1 MARQMRL
8 RSPRRPCVIEALE
21 RRVLLTTI
29 DVMVLYSTDTIATF
43 GGISSA
49 DRAVRQTIDA
59 ANLAHQNTADQ
70 IVLRL
75 VHTESIVYAG
85 SGSLGT
91 DLDRLSSSTDGHID
105 SVHGMRNTYGADL
118 VVLVSSSESGGLAIL
133 LNAPSGNDATG
144 FSAMHPD
151 SFSPGSLVPAHEW
164 GHNLGANHNREE
176 GIGGVFPAYS
186 YGYHAIGNH
195 GTHYKDLM
203 SYGNYLALPVFAT
216 PTFLHDGVPMGKVI
230 GDPNA
235 ADLLSTFLVTGPAV
249 AGYRTPAVADAAPT
263 ASLWQTNLVGDTLT
277 FRVRY
282 IDDIAVLAAS
292 FDDKDVY
299 VQTPEGFQLR
309 AEFVAADVPGDGYAR
324 LATYRV
330 TLPGNP
336 VELSSLGFFLN
347 AGQVVDSGG
356 NPVSGG
362 SLALNLDG
370 DLTGSLGSDLPLA
383 FDTGPLAAGEIR
395 RLSNNAGTYRDQVDI
410 YKFTVTSNMSLEA
423 TLSGIG
429 GPLTNNAN
437 LNLFRDANLN
447 EVEDANE
454 PLSQSTESGFA
465 EKHVRAALTPGTWY
479 LYLYSQPQEPAGT
492 STSYTL
498 TLRTTSPVVGDSIA
512 PTALANFA
520 DPPAEPP
527 LVTFAVLYR
536 DDRGLDLSS
545 LNNARVDVTLSGAVA
560 SEPVTLGPWITTV
573 LDAKIASVVYE
584 VNFGGPLP
592 AGTIV
597 NVAVS
602 GNSALKDSSGNN
614 IATGTPLGT
623 YTVIPAVADTAPPTA
638 IVLSTL
644 SAVRG
649 PSGTGPAQYSFTIL
663 YNDNRGIDSST
674 LGTGDLIVS
683 GPNGFSQAAVFDSQ
697 SLLNSGI
704 GSMRVASYRFTAP
717 GGSWDWNDDGYYT
730 IAVAAGQVKDSS
742 GLSVA
747 AGLLGQFLVDI
758 PIPGDANGD
767 HVVDNSDFA
776 ILYLNF
782 GKSGRGVPHGD
793 FNYNGVVSFAD
804 YQLLEVNFGRT
815 ITIASQPVSEPSGA
829 STPNDETT
837 DATASATESES
848 VVESAPT
855 PDPEPVSSTVPAP
868 NPQPA
873 TVSTPIDQPVMVET
887 AVPDEPVAVSNS
899 AAESGIAD
907 VTHLAAVDKPSDGES
922 PVPTG
927 IKTSPGIFS
936 RRVIRRR
943 HSTADSDSGA
953 VVRTHRSGR
962 REQSAGNPTGSS
974 WTTGVIPL
982 PSPSPQPRAGR
993 HPNHLL
999 LRQERDTETS

>member
-8 RSPRRPCVIEALE
+8 RPTRPPCVIEALE

-29 DVMVLYSTDTIATF
+29 DVMVLYSSDTIATF
-43 GGISSA
+43 GGIASA
-49 DRAVRQTIDA
+49 DRAVRQTVDA

-70 IVLRL
+70 IVMRL
-75 VHTESIVYAG
+75 VHTQSIAYAG

-91 DLDRLSSSTDGHID
+91 DLDRLANPADGHLD
-105 SVHGMRNTYGADL
+105 SVHDLRYTYGADL
-118 VVLVSSSESGGLAIL
+118 VVLVTSSESGGLATL

-144 FSAMHPD
+144 FSAMNPD

-176 GIGGVFPAYS
+176 GIGGVFPGYS

-216 PTFLHDGVPMGKVI
+216 PTFLHDGVPMGKAI

-249 AGYRTPAVADAAPT
+249 AGYRTSAVADAAPT

-282 IDDIAVLAAS
+282 IDDIAVSAAS
-292 FDDKDVY
+292 FDDRDAY

-309 AEFVAADVPGDGYAR
+309 AEFVAADVSGDGYAR
-324 LATYRV
+324 LVTYRV

-336 VELSSLGFFLN
+336 VNLSALGFFLN

-356 NPVSGG
+356 NPVAGG

-370 DLTGSLGSDLPLA
+370 DLTGNLGSDLPLA

-429 GPLTNNAN
+429 GPLTNDAN
-437 LNLFRDANLN
+437 LNLFKDANLN
-447 EVEDANE
+447 EVEDVNE
-454 PLSQSTESGFA
+454 PLIQSTESGFA

-498 TLRTTSPVVGDSIA
+498 TLRTTAPVVGDSIA

-520 DPPAEPP
+520 DPSAEPP

-545 LNNARVDVTLSGAVA
+545 LNNARVDVTLSGTVG
-560 SEPVTLGPWITTV
+560 SDPVTLGPWITTV
-573 LDAKIASVVYE
+573 LDDRSASVVYE

-592 AGTIV
+592 AGAIV

-602 GNSALKDSSGNN
+602 ANSALKDSSGNN
-614 IATGTPLGT
+614 IATGTPLGS
-623 YTVIPAVADTAPPTA
+623 YTVMPAAADTAPPTA

-674 LGTGDLIVS
+674 LGTGDFIVS

-697 SLLNSGI
+697 SLLNPGI

-730 IAVAAGQVKDSS
+730 IAVAAGQVKDPS
-742 GLSVA
+742 GNSAA
-747 AGLLGQFLVDI
+747 AGPLGQLLVDI

-767 HVVDNSDFA
+767 RMVDNSDFA
-776 ILYLNF
+776 ILYLSF

-804 YQLLEVNFGRT
+804 YQILEVNFGRT
-815 ITIASQPVSEPSGA
+815 ITIASHPLSEPSGA
-829 STPNDETT
+829 STPNDQPA
-837 DATASATESES
+837 DATPSATDPQPITE
-848 VVESAPT
+848 VAPT
-855 PDPEPVSSTVPAP
+855 TAPEPVGETVPALDS
-868 NPQPA
+868 QPA
-873 TVSTPIDQPVMVET
+873 TLSTPTNRPVVVVT
-887 AVPDEPVAVSNS
+887 AIPDEPVAGNNS
-899 AAESGIAD
+899 TAEPGIAVATD
-907 VTHLAAVDKPSDGES
+907 PATDGEAADGAS
-922 PVPTG
+922 VPAG
-927 IKTSPGIFS
+927 AKTSADLFS

-943 HSTADSDSGA
+943 HSMANSDAAAIIRVHAS
-953 VVRTHRSGR
+953 R
-962 REQSAGNPTGSS
+962 RRAIDARNPIGSS
-974 WTTGVIPL
+974 WTTLLLPP
-982 PSPSPQPRAGR
+982 PSPFPQPSAGKR
-993 HPNHLL
+993 PDHLL
-999 LRQERDTETS
+999 LRREMDSQTA